1 MLNHDHTTCLS
12 RYFAGSSQFFYF
24 IADSK
29 GQCSYANT
37 ALLHYAG
44 LGEAYGSLPALF
56 SLPGEYQDIIA
67 HCLREKRI
75 TATLSLKLP
84 GDILKTIRWE
94 FSVYL
99 ADNGHPGIQAIG
111 VPDGDPG
118 TSTESLGKKAGQMAR
133 RYKAYEQSPEGLWKF
148 DSEPPVDIT
157 ADPDQI
163 IEHWRKYSYLAE
175 CNDNVAKM
183 YGYEKA
189 EDLTGTPVSEFIDFS
204 NTAHFANFRAF
215 IRNGFRSTLFET
227 KEFDRYGNVKYFL
240 NSMEGVVENGSLRTV
255 WGTQQDITGQR
266 LAEENLQ
273 RSELFYRSLIA
284 ESLDGILL
292 TDEKG
297 IIHFA
302 SPSITPIFGYSP
314 EEIKGK
320 STFDFAHPDDRQLA
334 DKAFAEE
341 LSGNPQRKF
350 ISVRIQNKKKD
361 WVWCIVRGHNLL
373 SNPYIRGMVVYLYD
387 DSLRKETEQ
396 ALIQS
401 ESRFR
406 TQATLL
412 DNVTDVI
419 VTIDM
424 NRVVTSWNTVSE
436 KLTGITALEAVGRPY
451 RDVIQTSY
459 HPFTNE
465 QVFGIVQSEGIW
477 RGEISLTGFDGETR
491 YLLHTIS
498 LLKNEQGENTGMMGV
513 GKDITERKRIEAQLQ
528 QSESFY
534 RSLAANSLDGII
546 LTDATG
552 KITHCGP
559 SVFHVSGY
567 SIEQLLGRN
576 IFDFVNEEDHSLA
589 REAFASELKKESV
602 INYAVMRLRH
612 ATRGW
617 VWCTVRGHNLLHDPV
632 LKGLV
637 IYFTDDSK
645 RKMIED
651 RLRESERRFRNLIH
665 NLKLGVILQNERSEM
680 LVCNQ
685 AALDM
690 LGITEEQL
698 SGVIAFDPR
707 WNVIHEDGT
716 DFPGT
721 EHPVPVAIATKRPV
735 RDVVMGVYRPLKNDR
750 AWLLVN
756 AEPVFD
762 DDNNLINVIC
772 SFTDITEQRRFS
784 QHLIEQEIQKQKL
797 ITQATID
804 GQEKER
810 QEIGKELHDNIN
822 QHLTTTRLY
831 LEVAREKTSGE
842 VQEMINLAHKNL
854 AEIVH
859 EIRQISQSLVP
870 PTLGDIGLIESIQD
884 LCDLLKRTHSFAVE
898 FQHRHFRE
906 DAIPDNMKLMIFRI
920 IQEQVSNIIRHAQA
934 QTITIRLQS
943 DAEHIHFSIE
953 DDGQGFDPQQHKKG
967 MGLNNI
973 INRAALFDGR
983 VEIRSAP
990 GKGCF
995 VTVNIPLP
1003 ASHHR

>member
-1 MLNHDHTTCLS
+1 MQNQDHTPCLS
-12 RYFAGSSQFFYF
+12 RYFAGSLQFFYF
-24 IADSK
+24 IADDN

-37 ALLHYAG
+37 ALLQYTG
-44 LGEAYGSLPALF
+44 LGEDHGSLPALF
-56 SLPGEYQDIIA
+56 PLPGEYQEIIA
-67 HCLREKRI
+67 KCLREKRLS
-75 TATLSLKLP
+75 TTLSLKLP
-84 GDILKTIRWE
+84 GKVLKNIRWE
-94 FSVYL
+94 FSVFL
-99 ADNGHPGIQAIG
+99 ADDGHPCIQAIG
-111 VPDGDPG
+111 VTDGDPG
-118 TSTESLGKKAGQMAR
+118 SSTESPGKKAGQMAR

-148 DSEPPVDIT
+148 DSDPPVNIHT
-157 ADPDQI
+157 GPDQI

-189 EDLTGTPVSEFIDFS
+189 EDLTGTPVSEFIDFTNS
-204 NTAHFANFRAF
+204 AHLGNFRAF
-215 IRNGFRSTLFET
+215 IKNGFRPTLFET

-240 NSMEGVVENGSLRTV
+240 NSMEGMVENGSLRTV

-266 LAEENLQ
+266 LAEESLQ
-273 RSELFYRSLIA
+273 KSELFYRNLIA

-297 IIHFA
+297 IINFA
-302 SPSITPIFGYSP
+302 SASVTSIFGYTP

-320 STFDFAHPDDRQLA
+320 STFDFAHPDDRHLA
-334 DKAFAEE
+334 EASFAEE
-341 LSGNPQRKF
+341 LNGNPQRKF
-350 ISVRIQNKKKD
+350 ISIRIQNKRKD

-373 SNPYIRGMVVYLYD
+373 SNPYINGMVVYLFD
-387 DSLRKETEQ
+387 DTLRKETEQ
-396 ALIQS
+396 ALLRS

-412 DNVTDVI
+412 ENVTDVI

-436 KLTGITALEAVGRPY
+436 KLTGITAREAIGRPY
-451 RDVIQTSY
+451 REVIQTSY

-465 QVFGIVQSEGIW
+465 QVFGIVQAEGIW

-528 QSESFY
+528 KSESFY

-546 LTDATG
+546 LTDESA
-552 KITHCGP
+552 KIIYCGP
-559 SVFHVSGY
+559 SVVHVSGY
-567 SIEQLLGRN
+567 RVEELLGKMVY
-576 IFDFVNEEDHSLA
+576 DYVHPGDHGLA
-589 REAFASELKKESV
+589 IDSFTREVHKESV
-602 INYAVMRLRH
+602 LNYAVLRLRH

-632 LKGLV
+632 LSGIV
-637 IYFTDDSK
+637 IYFADDTK
-645 RKMIED
+645 RKLIED
-651 RLRESERRFRNLIH
+651 RLRESESRFRNLIH
-665 NLKLGVILQNERSEM
+665 NMKQGVILQNERLEM
-680 LVCNQ
+680 QLCNQ

-690 LGITEEQL
+690 LGITEDQL
-698 SGVIAFDPR
+698 SGASPFDPR

-721 EHPVPVAIATKRPV
+721 EHPVPMAIATGKPI

-762 DDNNLINVIC
+762 DDHNLMNVIC

-784 QHLIEQEIQKQKL
+784 QQLIEQEIQKQKL

-884 LCDLLKRTHSFAVE
+884 LCDLLKRTHSFTVE

-906 DAIPDNMKLMIFRI
+906 DEIPDNMKLMIFRI
-920 IQEQVSNIIRHAQA
+920 VQEQVSNIIRHAHA
-934 QTITIRLQS
+934 RMITIRLQS

-967 MGLNNI
+967 MGIKNI
-973 INRAALFDGR
+973 INRAALFDGS

-990 GKGCF
+990 GKGCS
-995 VTVNIPLP
+995 VGVNIPVP
-1003 ASHHR
+1003 ASHQG